1 MTDRTE
7 PGPGRSKP
15 FREQVV
21 AFLDSHLPPDWQ
33 GVGGLSPADY
43 AAFRLAWRALLTEH
57 RLIAPAWPREYG
69 GGGHTPAE
77 SAVVAEEFARVG
89 VPRGGTNDPFSIQM
103 IGNTILAVGTEAQRE
118 RFLPGI
124 IDGTY
129 VFCQGFSEPDHGSD
143 LSRVSTRARRD
154 GDEWVIDGQK
164 IWTSNALTA
173 NWIFVLC
180 RTGEE
185 DTSRY
190 DGLTLLLVPLDQ
202 PGVERRPITMMN
214 GAAEFC
220 ETFFSGARTQVGLE
234 VGGVGGGWRAA
245 TGLLTFERGETT
257 ATLPVRFGVE
267 LDRLRRL
274 IDSRRG
280 FDDPA
285 VRDDF
290 ARCWTRVELMRL
302 SGLNN
307 LSRWSEGQPIGPESS
322 LEKLLWSELHGT
334 ITALAC
340 RVLGDEA
347 TTYAGPDPASYFL
360 CDEPGMPP
368 GSVSSWVK
376 VHLSTLGETIAA
388 GTSEIQRNIIAERLL
403 GLPR

>member
-1 MTDRTE
+1 MTERL
-7 PGPGRSKP
+7 GRDP
-15 FREQVV
+15 DQDGAFRERVIG
-21 AFLDSHLPPDWQ
+21 FLASHLPADWR
-33 GVGGLSPADY
+33 GAGGLSPEDY
-43 AAFRLAWRALLTEH
+43 ADFRISWRALLTEH

-89 VPRGGTNDPFSIQM
+89 VPRGGSNDPFSIQM
-103 IGNTILAVGTEAQRE
+103 IGNTILAVGTESQKQ

-124 IDGTY
+124 IDGSY
-129 VFCQGFSEPDHGSD
+129 LFCQGFSEPGHGSD
-143 LSRVSTRARRD
+143 LSRVATRARRD

-180 RTGEE
+180 RTGDE

-202 PGVERRPITMMN
+202 PGVERRPIRMMN

-220 ETFFSGARTQVGLE
+220 ETFFAGARTQVGLE

-257 ATLPVRFGVE
+257 ATLPVRFRVE

-274 IDSRRG
+274 IDSRG
-280 FDDPA
+280 AFDDPA

-290 ARCWTRVELMRL
+290 AWCWSRVELMRL

-307 LSRWSEGQPIGPESS
+307 LARWDRGEPIGPESS
-322 LEKLLWSELHGT
+322 LEKLLWSELHGKV
-334 ITALAC
+334 TALAC

-347 TTYAGPDPASYFL
+347 TAYAGPDPASYFL
-360 CDEPGMPP
+360 CDEPGMPAE
-368 GSVSSWVK
+368 SVSSWVK

-388 GTSEIQRNIIAERLL
+388 GTSEIQRNIIAERVL